1 MKKIIGIIMGIIL
14 LLVVLTIGYFLY
26 IELVVNK
33 PYKELLN
40 KYLNDSKYTCNEKVC
55 IKNET
60 INDSDVEI
68 KTIETYNYKE
78 KTYTVNINYLN
89 IQYVGTYIIKDKTI
103 NITYKI
109 NDFSF
114 TGTYIPNTEIL
125 NVTQDSTNATIID
138 TSHESYKTIL
148 DNIKALS
155 KAAYNI
161 VNNEI

>member
-1 MKKIIGIIMGIIL
+1 MKKIIGIVMGIIL

-33 PYKELLN
+33 PYKELLS
-40 KYLNDSKYTCNEKVC
+40 KYLDDSNYTCSEKIC

-68 KTIETYNYKE
+68 KTIGTYNYKE

-89 IQYVGTYIIKDKTI
+89 IQYVGIYSINDKTMKVT
-103 NITYKI
+103 NKMG
-109 NDFSF
+109 DFSF
-114 TGTYIPNTEIL
+114 TGTYIPNTEEL
-125 NVTQDSTNATIID
+125 NVTQDSTNANIID

-155 KAAYNI
+155 KAAKTI